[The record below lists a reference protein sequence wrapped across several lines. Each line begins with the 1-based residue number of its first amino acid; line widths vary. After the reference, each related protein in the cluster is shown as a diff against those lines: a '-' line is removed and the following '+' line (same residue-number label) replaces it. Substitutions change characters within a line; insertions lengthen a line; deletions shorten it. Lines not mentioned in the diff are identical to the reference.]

1 MTRPSEKSSPD
12 TKKRR
17 NSLCSGIVESGMW
30 EWIVIGV
37 LYVLALVS
45 FRLLG
50 GVGAAAQAFEMWGR
64 SSASTRVNRAS
75 PSSS

>member
-17 NSLCSGIVESGMW
+17 NGLCSGIVESLMW
-30 EWIVIGV
+30 EWIIIGAV
-37 LYVLALVS
+37 YVLTLVF

-50 GVGAAAQAFEMWGR
+50 GLGAAAQAFEMWGR
-64 SSASTRVNRAS
+64 SSATTRVNRAS